1 MLVKEAIAP
10 DRPLTADEFERML
23 ALPEN
28 QDRLLELVNGRI
40 VEKMPTE
47 EHGVIAHNIDF
58 ALGFYNRQHKV
69 GRVGVEVRQR
79 LPHDQLNSRMPDISF
94 SSARRLIVRKGG
106 VPEMPD
112 LAVEI
117 KSPDDSVRQMRE
129 KADYYLTNG
138 ARLVWLIYP
147 QKRVIEVYDPDAD
160 VEILVEGDVLTGKDV
175 LPGFILP
182 VAEVFADPL
191 AE

>member
-10 DRPLTADEFERML
+10 DRPISADEFERIL
-23 ALPEN
+23 DLPEN
-28 QDRLLELVNGRI
+28 QDRLLELVHGRV

-47 EHGVIAHNIDF
+47 EHGVIASTLNF
-58 ALGFYNRQHKV
+58 ALFAYNRQHKV

-94 SSARRLIVRKGG
+94 SSARRPIVRKGG

-129 KADYYLTNG
+129 KAAYYLANG

-147 QKRVIEVYDPDAD
+147 QKRLIEVYDPDAE
-160 VEILVEGDVLTGKDV
+160 VEILIEGDVLTGRDL

>member
-10 DRPLTADEFERML
+10 DRPISADEFERIL
-23 ALPEN
+23 DLPEN
-28 QDRLLELVNGRI
+28 QDRLLELVHGRV

-47 EHGVIAHNIDF
+47 EHGVIASTLSF
-58 ALGFYNRQHKV
+58 ALFAYNRQHKV

-94 SSARRLIVRKGG
+94 SSARRPIVRRGG

-129 KADYYLTNG
+129 KAAYYLANG

-147 QKRVIEVYDPDAD
+147 QKRLIEVYDPDAE
-160 VEILVEGDVLTGKDV
+160 VEILIEGDVLTGRDL